1 MVLTPKA
8 TGFGGEEVSRLF
20 KKKIARFFYGGIL
33 LINFHSRLNCLGLG
47 GGGGGGYLTY
57 HFSYAC

>member
-33 LINFHSRLNCLGLG
+33 LINFHSRLNCLGLEG
-47 GGGGGGYLTY
+47 GGWGGGI
-57 HFSYAC
+57 